1 MGFVLFYFIYLFL
14 LTVLR
19 VSLVQPKHRWVS
31 DRINC
36 PRDGE
41 CVILA
46 NVEGCCY
53 PCSLRHCHLI
63 ALFVVEEKDGNK
75 IPEKEMKWLMGW
87 MNEWMNGWVGGQSI
101 SVYLRSVTCKNI
113 WIFVC
118 FFWVYKNEYLF
129 FIHIFYS
136 CIFFLIFFI
145 LTIIVGQ
152 LYCVVFSFIFGIYK

>member
-1 MGFVLFYFIYLFL
+1 MTKLLISFAFVYDYLQFYFYVYYIRVYIFLVFVIFYFIYLFL

-41 CVILA
+41 CVILP

-87 MNEWMNGWVGGQSI
+87 MNEWMGGW
-101 SVYLRSVTCKNI
+101 TE
-113 WIFVC
+113 
-118 FFWVYKNEYLF
+118 YK
-129 FIHIFYS
+129 
-136 CIFFLIFFI
+136 CIFAE
-145 LTIIVGQ
+145 
-152 LYCVVFSFIFGIYK
+152 CDM

>member
-1 MGFVLFYFIYLFL
+1 MTKLLIRVAFVYDYLQFYFYVYYIRVYIFFLVFVIFYFIYLFL

-87 MNEWMNGWVGGQSI
+87 MNEWKDGWVVEQSI
-101 SVYLRSVTCKNI
+101 SVYLRSVACKNI
-113 WIFVC
+113 WIFVL
-118 FFWVYKNEYLF
+118 FFWGYIKMY
-129 FIHIFYS
+129 IY
-136 CIFFLIFFI
+136 FL
-145 LTIIVGQ
+145 
-152 LYCVVFSFIFGIYK
+152 FIFL